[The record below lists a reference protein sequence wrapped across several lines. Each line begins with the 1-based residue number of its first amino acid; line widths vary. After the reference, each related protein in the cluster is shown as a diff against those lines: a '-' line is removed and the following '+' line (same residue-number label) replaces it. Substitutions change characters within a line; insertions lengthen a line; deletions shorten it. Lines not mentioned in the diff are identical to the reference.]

1 MYKVQTWSGDTKL
14 ERARPISFFDL
25 GIISLLGNESV
36 NFIDAYVLLRFISYW
51 YIYIYM
57 YTCFE
62 DTIFEFPLV
71 AGLIST
77 CGKMTSLGKM
87 KTKMAA
93 SINQYSGMLYS
104 HGWLTDLKFNPVYRN
119 INEIN
124 E

>member
-1 MYKVQTWSGDTKL
+1 MNQLTSSMRMCYC
-14 ERARPISFFDL
+14 
-25 GIISLLGNESV
+25 
-36 NFIDAYVLLRFISYW
+36 VLYLTDI
-51 YIYIYM
+51 YIYIS